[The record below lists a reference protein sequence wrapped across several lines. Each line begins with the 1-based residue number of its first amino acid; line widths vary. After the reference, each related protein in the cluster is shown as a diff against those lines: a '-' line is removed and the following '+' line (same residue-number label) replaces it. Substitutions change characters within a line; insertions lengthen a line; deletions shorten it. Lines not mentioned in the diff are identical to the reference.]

1 MVSES
6 SRGDILDDFP
16 SLTALQMN
24 SDADV
29 WLMQCWT
36 PRHHHRWHPPFLL
49 VTVFMPATRIYYWDQ
64 LPSITNLQWWG
75 ISVAIIGNFVCNIKP
90 VVTVVQ
96 SIRNSNAAIDSEFAR
111 PAEYCTIETTIQI
124 KIYVGSVR
132 PFRSQRM
139 RVRKA
144 YPENPCT
151 SWLWSFN
158 RSP

>member
-96 SIRNSNAAIDSEFAR
+96 SIRNSNAAIDSGFAMTCGVSHDR
-111 PAEYCTIETTIQI
+111 DYNTDKNIRRVGQTIQEST
-124 KIYVGSVR
+124 YASTQSV
-132 PFRSQRM
+132 S
-139 RVRKA
+139 
-144 YPENPCT
+144 
-151 SWLWSFN
+151 
-158 RSP
+158 

>member
-1 MVSES
+1 
-6 SRGDILDDFP
+6 
-16 SLTALQMN
+16 
-24 SDADV
+24 
-29 WLMQCWT
+29 
-36 PRHHHRWHPPFLL
+36 
-49 VTVFMPATRIYYWDQ
+49 
-64 LPSITNLQWWG
+64 
-75 ISVAIIGNFVCNIKP
+75 
-90 VVTVVQ
+90 VTVVQ
-96 SIRNSNAAIDSEFAR
+96 SIRNSNAAIDSGFAS

-151 SWLWSFN
+151 SGLWNFN